1 MTEKNTEIAN
11 AKTLETPDNNSNSIT
26 KNKNILH
33 IAIASLI
40 AFMLLI
46 SAAFFYLLYQSNNTI
61 ESLEQELVNAKSNLT
76 VAMKDISKIA
86 KKQEEFDKKHKKSIN
101 TPPHK
106 LSEDAYLES
115 QFASTALQAQILD
128 VDARIAQIEER
139 ITNAVDEEKHNN
151 MLLTSFVAL
160 IDQIQTNKPFSKEL
174 AKVYDLAEDKIIKL
188 NLNNLKSV
196 AGTGISS
203 LHILQEEFP
212 ELAKKTFI
220 ASKVTSDDEDKKGLL
235 DDIKNNMVNSIT
247 IRKVGLVKGDDEESI
262 IARAEAHVK
271 SGNITLA
278 ANELN
283 KLTGKS
289 EETIQDWLI
298 RAKNLILTQNSLK
311 EISAVI
317 TNQDQQIA
325 KQEKVSK

>member
-1 MTEKNTEIAN
+1 MIEKNTEIAN
-11 AKTLETPDNNSNSIT
+11 NTTLETSNNNSNST
-26 KNKNILH
+26 RNNKNSLY

-40 AFMLLI
+40 TFMLLI
-46 SAAFFYLLYQSNNTI
+46 SASFLYFLYQSNNTI
-61 ESLEQELVNAKSNLT
+61 KSLEHELVNAKTNLD

-86 KKQEEFDKKHKKSIN
+86 KKQEDFAKKHEKSLN
-101 TPPHK
+101 APPQK

-160 IDQIQTNKPFSKEL
+160 IDKIQTNKSFSKEL
-174 AKVYDLAEDKIIKL
+174 KNVYNLAEDKTIKV

-196 AGTGISS
+196 AGTGISN

-212 ELAKKTFI
+212 ELAKKIFI
-220 ASKVTSDDEDKKGLL
+220 ASKINNKENQKGLM
-235 DDIKNNMVNSIT
+235 DDIKNNIIHSIT

-262 IARAEAHVK
+262 IARAESHVK

-283 KLTGKS
+283 KLTGS
-289 EETIQDWLI
+289 PEETVQDWLI
-298 RAKNLILTQNSLK
+298 RAENLILTQNSLK
-311 EISAVI
+311 EISSII
-317 TNQDQQIA
+317 TNKDQQIV
-325 KQEKVSK
+325 KQEKNSK